1 MGMAKRRAK
10 ESSSRT
16 DWERLKRMKDED
28 IDTSEIPELDDSFW
42 AQAEIGSPLRKRL
55 ISLRLDTDV
64 IEWFKDQGPNYQTR
78 MNQVLRA
85 YMKWRQKN

>member
-1 MGMAKRRAK
+1 
-10 ESSSRT
+10 
-16 DWERLKRMKDED
+16 MKDED